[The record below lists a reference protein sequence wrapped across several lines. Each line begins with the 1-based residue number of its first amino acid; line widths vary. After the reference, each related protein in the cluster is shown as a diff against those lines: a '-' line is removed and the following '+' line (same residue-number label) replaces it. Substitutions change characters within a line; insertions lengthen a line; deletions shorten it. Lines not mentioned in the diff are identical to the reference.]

1 MKINALIYEIER
13 KRKFTNENLRDL
25 YYSKHRLIVKV
36 QSKENLTELNADIV
50 IILKS
55 SCSVKDITS
64 DTNNLYLRVNA
75 SIILA

>member
-50 IILKS
+50 II
-55 SCSVKDITS
+55 
-64 DTNNLYLRVNA
+64 
-75 SIILA
+75 

>member
-1 MKINALIYEIER
+1 MIER
-13 KRKFTNENLRDL
+13 KRKFMNENLQDL
-25 YYSKHRLIVKV
+25 YYSKHRLTVKL

-50 IILKS
+50 IILES